1 MKKLEIVVNTI
12 ESKIE
17 YAAILHPAISTSSVG
32 WHIQHVLLTIN
43 QIINTIQQS
52 DPSQYKP
59 KFTPAKLLIFTF
71 KRIPRGKVQAP
82 HSVRPAENFNVD
94 DINSHLTNCYSL
106 LKILPSFNENN
117 FFEHPF
123 FGHLNVKA
131 SVKFLEIHTAHHLRI
146 ILDILK
152 ATNS

>member
-1 MKKLEIVVNTI
+1 MKKLEMLINTI
-12 ESKIE
+12 ESKIA
-17 YAAILHPAISTSSVG
+17 YATILRPAISTSSVG

-52 DPSQYKP
+52 DPAQYKP
-59 KFTPAKLLIFTF
+59 KFTTAKLFIFTF
-71 KRIPRGKVQAP
+71 KKIPRGKVQAP
-82 HSVRPAENFNVD
+82 RSVRPAENFNVE
-94 DINSHLTNCYSL
+94 DINTNLTNCYSL
-106 LKILPSFNENN
+106 LKILPFLNENN

-131 SVKFLEIHTAHHLRI
+131 SIKFLEIHTDHHLRI
-146 ILDILK
+146 MLDILK